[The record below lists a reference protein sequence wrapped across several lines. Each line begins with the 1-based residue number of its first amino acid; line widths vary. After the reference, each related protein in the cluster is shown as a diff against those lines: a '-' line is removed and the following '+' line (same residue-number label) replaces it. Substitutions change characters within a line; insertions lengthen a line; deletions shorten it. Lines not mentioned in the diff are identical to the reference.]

1 MYFQVIVAV
10 SFINNAI
17 LDGIAYSFGVLLN
30 KLVLEFHSN
39 ASTVSWVGSLVPGK
53 ERYSCTKTFK
63 SNLEITFVLFRQRH
77 ILSPFFAQLL
87 KLQHISYLNSKFKVS
102 IPKLQS

>member
-30 KLVLEFHSN
+30 KLVQEFHSN

-53 ERYSCTKTFK
+53 DIPEQKLSRAIRKPRLFCLDRGLYA
-63 SNLEITFVLFRQRH
+63 NLFL
-77 ILSPFFAQLL
+77 
-87 KLQHISYLNSKFKVS
+87 LNS
-102 IPKLQS
+102 LL

>member
-53 ERYSCTKTFK
+53 DIPVQKLSRAIWK
-63 SNLEITFVLFRQRH
+63 SRFVLFRQRH